1 MDECIS
7 GYIQRNNSQQEIA
20 ESCLYG
26 QERFGLI
33 NNEGFQILEESTVQN
48 PSDFSIMFLRGY
60 GFATFRGGPTCYYE
74 DTKVTLS

>member
-60 GFATFRGGPTCYYE
+60 GFATFRGGPTYYE